1 VLPVVFATYLA
12 VCVIARLGYRFVLYP
27 APSDPT
33 IDLGR
38 GATLFTARAADGTTV
53 RAVRFAPA
61 TPDAR
66 TIVVFHGNGETASNR
81 MDLAANLRRRGFGVV
96 LVEYRGYGMSHADGP
111 PTEQGLYLD
120 ASAIL
125 EALRADH
132 VDRDHTV
139 LFGISLGTGVAA
151 EMALGGLAAFLV
163 LVSPYTSITAMARR
177 VAPILPASWI
187 VADKFDTLSKASAI
201 RVPTLVVHG
210 DRDEVVPF
218 GMGEK
223 VAKAIAGATLHVVRG
238 ARHNDVLEGKEA
250 IDVIAEFVA
259 R

>member
-38 GATLFTARAADGTTV
+38 GATLLTARAADGTTV
-53 RAVRFAPA
+53 RALRFAPA
-61 TPDAR
+61 TADAR

-81 MDLAANLRRRGFGVV
+81 MDLAENLHARGFGVV
-96 LVEYRGYGMSHADGP
+96 LVEYRGYGMSQADGP
-111 PTEQGLYLD
+111 STEQGLYLD

-125 EALRADH
+125 DALRADH
-132 VDRDHTV
+132 IDRDRTV
-139 LFGISLGTGVAA
+139 LLGISLGTGVAA
-151 EMALGGLAAFLV
+151 EMARTGLAASLV

-201 RVPTLVVHG
+201 RVPTLIVHG

-218 GMGEK
+218 AMGEK
-223 VAKAIAGATLHVVRG
+223 VAKAITGAKLHIVRG
-238 ARHNDVLEGKEA
+238 GHHNDVLEATGVLGA
-250 IDVIAEFVA
+250 IAEFVGH
-259 R
+259 